1 MEEKTLKVVLNKSSD
16 GHITP
21 RVTIPLEWFKK
32 MGLSEENREVYSTF
46 NEKTGEFIVKKLNKK

>member
-1 MEEKTLKVVLNKSSD
+1 MEEKTLKVVINKSSD

-32 MGLSEENREVYSTF
+32 MGLSEEIREVQATF
-46 NEKTGEFIVKKLNKK
+46 NEETGEFIVKKLNK